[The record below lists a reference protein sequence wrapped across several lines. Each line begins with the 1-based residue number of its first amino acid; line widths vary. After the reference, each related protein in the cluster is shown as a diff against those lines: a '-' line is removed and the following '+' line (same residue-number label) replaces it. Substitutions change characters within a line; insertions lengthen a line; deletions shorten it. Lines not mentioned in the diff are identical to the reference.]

1 MIRRL
6 VWRTAVAAVLCAAS
20 LPAALAG
27 NDAPLLSVT
36 LAPAAPDAQG
46 NVPQVDV
53 AITAEA
59 VKVAAGAPLL
69 RLALVSSNVESVA
82 NTLTGLQV
90 SDDKGALALTAHDD
104 PETGPQPF
112 RHWVADRAVNGTL
125 TIRYRVPITN
135 ALNSRGAAPPFELRT
150 EDGAFSGY
158 GGIFLV
164 LPETDAPY
172 RLALDWKLPA
182 GAAALSSLGSGDVR
196 LDVAGPVSRF
206 AESFFMGGAIHHYP
220 EIFPA
225 RGFMSAW
232 QGSPPFDTTELMR
245 WTNTLYGS
253 YEKFFRTTDTPPYAV
268 FLRRNLINAG
278 GGVEVGRSFVGT
290 FDTKTDPQEFKLTL
304 AHEMVHTFAG
314 TLDGAQELDGSWF
327 SEGIAVYYERLLP
340 WRAGL
345 ISADAFL
352 SDLNK
357 TAGRYYT
364 DLLND
369 TPNDQIPARF
379 WAETRVR
386 VLPYDRGSLYFA
398 KVDSEVRKASG
409 GKRSLDDLILAM
421 LARRRQ
427 GLPADKAAWVGLV
440 THELGDAGKTEFDA
454 MLSGALVLPDS
465 DAFGACFRRTTAPLR
480 RYELGFD
487 SKVLIEPK
495 RIVRG
500 LVAGSAAERAGVR
513 NGDAIIKPVPQD
525 GVQADQ
531 QATLTLLIRRGDQTL
546 SITYRPRGETVA
558 AYQWQRTSSDRCV
571 PY

>member
-1 MIRRL
+1 MVRCVGRA
-6 VWRTAVAAVLCAAS
+6 VAVAAVLWLAV
-20 LPAALAG
+20 LPSARADPA
-27 NDAPLLSVT
+27 APLLTLT
-36 LAPAAPDAQG
+36 LAPGAPDKLG
-46 NVPQVDV
+46 NVPYVDV

-59 VKVAAGAPLL
+59 VKVAAGTPLL
-69 RLALVSSNVESVA
+69 RLALVSSNVEGVA
-82 NTLTGLQV
+82 NTLTDLQV
-90 SDDKGALALTAHDD
+90 SDDKGALTLTAHDD

-112 RHWVADRAVNGTL
+112 RHWVADRDANGTL
-125 TIRYRVPITN
+125 TIRYQVPITN

-164 LPETDAPY
+164 LPETDAHY

-182 GAAALSSLGSGDVR
+182 GAAALSNLGSGNVR
-196 LDVAGPVSRF
+196 LDVPGPAGRF
-206 AESFFMGGAIHHYP
+206 AESFFMGGMIHQYP
-220 EIFPA
+220 QIFPA

-245 WTNTLYGS
+245 WTNALYGN

-314 TLDGAQELDGSWF
+314 TLDGAQELEGSWF

-352 SDLNK
+352 TDLNK

-364 DLLND
+364 DILND
-369 TPNDQIPARF
+369 TPNDQIPAKF
-379 WAETRVR
+379 WAQTRVR

-398 KVDSEVRKASG
+398 KVDSEVRKTSG
-409 GKRSLDDLILAM
+409 GKRSLDDLILTM

-427 GLPADKAAWVGLV
+427 GLPADKAAWIDLV
-440 THELGDAGKTEFDA
+440 THELGDAGKTEFEA

-465 DAFGACFRRTTAPLR
+465 DAFGGCFRRTTAPLR

-500 LVAGSAAERAGVR
+500 LVAGSAAEQAGVR
-513 NGDAIIKPVPQD
+513 NGDEIIKPVPQD
-525 GVQADQ
+525 GIQADQ
-531 QATLTLLIRRGDQTL
+531 HATLTLLIRRGDQTM
-546 SITYRPRGETVA
+546 SITYLPRGETVA
-558 AYQWQRTSSDRCV
+558 AYQWQRTSSNPCV